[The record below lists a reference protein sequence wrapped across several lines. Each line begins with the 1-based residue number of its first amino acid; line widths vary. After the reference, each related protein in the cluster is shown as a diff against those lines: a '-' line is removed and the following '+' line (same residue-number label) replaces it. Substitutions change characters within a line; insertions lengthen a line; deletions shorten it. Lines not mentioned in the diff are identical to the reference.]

1 MRLRVRRRFEFF
13 VWVGAL
19 GCAACACP
27 CKESLNPPAARTTA
41 AGASSVAST
50 PPTATPAATP
60 VKAVPAPAMPGVNVP
75 AIKVDTVGYPAHWR
89 KIAIFNLDPK
99 GAVVRDEAGKV
110 AYSFRPED
118 VKDRGL
124 DESSQ
129 DRAFLA
135 DFSALTAPGRYTIE
149 VGSAK
154 SDSFVIGNAVYANA
168 LKAALKHFYFQRCRT
183 ALSEPYADWEGQA
196 FTRAAACHVHEDVG
210 WDYATYPEKKKKW
223 QMVEGW
229 HDAGN
234 FDMYVPST
242 APTAQS
248 LLIAYES
255 HPELFKEDSNI
266 PESRN
271 KVPDILDEARWGLS
285 WILSMQESETGAFH
299 ARVAVYDHSDPDPVK
314 ERKPQWVA
322 GIGTASTAKATAVL
336 AQAAR
341 VYKKF
346 DAAFAARCEKSARA
360 GFAFLEQHP
369 ERILVDGK
377 GSDQPLWDDSAEY
390 PEIGARFTAA
400 VEVYRSFKL
409 PAALARARSFLN
421 DPETQPAKFVEGG
434 WPNLSRYGFMGL
446 ASDANTPADLRAEAK
461 SRLLAAVETQRA
473 QVDKDGYLVATT
485 PKGYYWGAN
494 SNLLEKAHEMAFAFR
509 LDPSRTWLKEAA
521 RDQWHW
527 ILGRNPNGYS
537 MVTRV
542 GKGPDRIYSME
553 WGHKNPP
560 VPGYLI
566 GGPNSSEF
574 GFLAPGAPAKALLWD
589 NPMPL
594 SSGLPPHSL
603 WHWEQSDLWDS
614 GFVPKNTWDTGWWA
628 VTEPDIYYNAT
639 LVLVAAE
646 MQLE

>member
-1 MRLRVRRRFEFF
+1 MEKAR
-13 VWVGAL
+13 AL
-19 GCAACACP
+19 GCLILGLAGCSQQRATAQAPTAA
-27 CKESLNPPAARTTA
+27 SLVAAPSAAISPAA
-41 AGASSVAST
+41 S
-50 PPTATPAATP
+50 ATP
-60 VKAVPAPAMPGVNVP
+60 VVSASPPAPAMPGVNVP
-75 AIKVDTVGYPAHWR
+75 AIKVDTVGYPTHWR
-89 KIAIFNLDPK
+89 KIAIFNVDPR
-99 GAVVRDEAGKV
+99 GAVVRDEAGKA
-110 AYSFRPED
+110 AYTFRSED
-118 VKDRGL
+118 IRDRGL
-124 DESSQ
+124 DASSQ
-129 DRAFLA
+129 DRAYQA

-149 VGSAK
+149 VGNAK
-154 SDSFVIGNAVYANA
+154 SDPFTIGGGVYREA
-168 LKAALKHFYFQRCRT
+168 LLAALKHFYLQRCRT
-183 ALSEPYADWEGQA
+183 PLEKPYGEWKGDAY
-196 FTRAAACHVHEDVG
+196 TRAEACHVHADVG
-210 WDYATYPEKKKKW
+210 WDYATYPEKKRKW
-223 QMVEGW
+223 QMVKGW

-234 FDMYVPST
+234 FDMYIPST
-242 APTAQS
+242 GPTAQS

-266 PESRN
+266 PESHNR
-271 KVPDILDEARWGLS
+271 VPDILDEARWGLE
-285 WILSMQESETGAFH
+285 WILSMQETDTGAFH

-322 GIGTASTAKATAVL
+322 GIGTASTAKAVAVL

-346 DAAFAARCEKSARA
+346 DAVFARACERAARA
-360 GFAFLEQHP
+360 GFTFLQQHP

-377 GSDQPLWDDSAEY
+377 NSDQPLWDDSTEY

-400 VEVYRSFKL
+400 VEMYRAFRL
-409 PAALARARSFLN
+409 PEALASVRSFLS

-446 ASDANTPADLRAEAK
+446 VSDATAPAELRAQAK

-473 QVDKDGYLVATT
+473 QIERDGYLVATT
-485 PKGYYWGAN
+485 PQGYYWGAN
-494 SNLLEKAHEMAFAFR
+494 SNLLEKAHEMAFALR
-509 LDPSRTWLKEAA
+509 LDPQRAWLKEAA

-566 GGPNSSEF
+566 GGPNSSEM
-574 GFLAPGAPAKALLWD
+574 GFLAPNAPAKALLWD
-589 NPMPL
+589 NPRPL

-603 WHWEQSDLWDS
+603 WHWEESDLWDA
-614 GFVPKNTWDTGWWA
+614 GFVPRNQWDKGWWA
-628 VTEPDIYYNAT
+628 ITEPDIYYNAT
-639 LVLVAAE
+639 LVLVASE

>member
-1 MRLRVRRRFEFF
+1 VHS
-13 VWVGAL
+13 
-19 GCAACACP
+19 AAQT
-27 CKESLNPPAARTTA
+27 PPASVQTA
-41 AGASSVAST
+41 AHGVA
-50 PPTATPAATP
+50 
-60 VKAVPAPAMPGVNVP
+60 APAMPGVNVP
-75 AIKVDTVGYPAHWR
+75 AIKVDTVGYPTGWR
-89 KIAIFNLDPK
+89 KIAVFNLDPK
-99 GAVVRDEAGKV
+99 GAVVRDQAGKV
-110 AYSFRPED
+110 AYTFRPED
-118 VKDRGL
+118 LKDRGT

-129 DRAFLA
+129 DHVVQG
-135 DFSALTAPGRYTIE
+135 DFSALAQPGTYTVE
-149 VGSAK
+149 VGAAK
-154 SDSFVIGNAVYANA
+154 SDPFVIGKGVYAAA
-168 LKAALKHFYFQRCRT
+168 LKASLKHFYLQRCRT
-183 ALSEPYADWEGQA
+183 VLERPYGEWLGTAY
-196 FTRAAACHVHEDVG
+196 TRSAPCHVHADVG
-210 WDYATYPEKKKKW
+210 WDYATYPEKKQKW

-266 PESRN
+266 PESHN
-271 KVPDILDEARWGLS
+271 KIPDILDEARWGLT
-285 WILSMQESETGAFH
+285 WILSMQEPDSGAFR
-299 ARVAVYDHSDPDPVK
+299 ARVAVFDHSDPDPVK

-322 GIGTASTAKATAVL
+322 GVGTASTAKATAVL

-341 VYKKF
+341 VFKKF
-346 DAAFAARCEKSARA
+346 DPAFAATCEKAARA
-360 GFAFLEQHP
+360 GFAFLEKHP

-377 GSDQPLWDDSAEY
+377 GSDQPLWDDSTEY

-400 VEVYRSFKL
+400 VEMYRSFRV
-409 PAALARARSFLN
+409 PTALMRVRSLLS

-434 WPNLSRYGFMGL
+434 WPNLSRFGFMGL
-446 ASDANTPADLRAEAK
+446 VSDQGVPADLQAEAK
-461 SRLLAAVETQRA
+461 VRLLAAVETQRP
-473 QVDKDGYLVATT
+473 QIEKDGYLCATT

-494 SNLLEKAHEMAFAFR
+494 SNLLEKAHEMAVALR
-509 LDPSRTWLKEAA
+509 LDPTRVWLREAA

-553 WGHKNPP
+553 WGHADPP

-574 GFLAPGAPAKALLWD
+574 GFLAPSAPAKALLWD
-589 NPMPL
+589 NPKPL
-594 SSGLPPHSL
+594 SSGLPAHSL
-603 WHWEQSDLWDS
+603 WHWEQSDLWDG
-614 GFVPKNTWDTGWWA
+614 GFLPKNTWDNGWWA

-639 LVLVAAE
+639 LVLVATE